1 MKILMVTADGFP
13 HTGGVEKHIHMVS
26 KEMVKLGHKVDV
38 VLLSTTK
45 MKPFVKDGVKYK
57 PFKAL
62 FSNTH
67 LFNIDYVLYVL
78 KNANKYDIIHFQGL
92 HKPLP
97 VFMLFMLQNK
107 KVGKV
112 FTTHY
117 HGGGHSIIA
126 NAAHVVYTPLVSPVL
141 KNLDAVIA
149 VSGFEKN
156 VLQASFP
163 EIHERTHVIYNGVE
177 SHKCANE
184 QSKNEGLQILFV
196 SRLERY
202 KNIQKVLWHI
212 PEGSTVHIVG
222 DGSYRKTLQEVAF
235 KNPKINTVFHG
246 KISDSELCELWKQS
260 DVYVNMSSKEA
271 YGVTLVEA
279 LTHGTPVIC
288 SNIPAFVE
296 VKKITKSKNIHP
308 IDNLRYLGRLV
319 KRVESKGF
327 VEDNMA
333 LPGWSEAAAATV
345 KIYRQIIG
353 RTK

>member
-26 KEMVKLGHKVDV
+26 KELVKLGHKVDV
-38 VLLSTTK
+38 VFLSTTK

-62 FSNTH
+62 FGNTH
-67 LFNIDYVLYVL
+67 LFNVKYILHVL
-78 KNANKYDIIHFQGL
+78 KNVKKYDIIHFQGL

-97 VFMLFMLQNK
+97 VFMLFMIKNR

-117 HGGGHSIIA
+117 HGGGHSMLA
-126 NAAHVVYTPLVSPVL
+126 NAAHVIYTPLVAPVL
-141 KNLDAVIA
+141 NHLDAVVA
-149 VSGFEKN
+149 VSDFEKN
-156 VLQASFP
+156 VLQVAFS
-163 EIHERTHVIYNGVE
+163 ETHDRTSVIYNGVE
-177 SHKCANE
+177 QHVCNAETVKD
-184 QSKNEGLQILFV
+184 EGLQILFV

-212 PEGSTVHIVG
+212 PVGATVHIVG

-246 KISDSELCELWKQS
+246 KVTDEKLCELWKQA
-260 DVYVNMSSKEA
+260 DVYINISSKEA
-271 YGVTLVEA
+271 YGLTLVEA
-279 LTHGTPVIC
+279 LTHRVPVVC
-288 SNIPAFVE
+288 SNIPAFIE

-308 IDNLRYLGRLV
+308 SENTSDLGKLI
-319 KRVESKGF
+319 KRVGSKGF
-327 VEDNMA
+327 VEDNMV
-333 LPGWSEAAAATV
+333 LPSWSEAAGLTV
-345 KIYRQIIG
+345 KLYEKIIG